1 MTCQNQ
7 AGYGI
12 FSEVHSLKMI
22 KLKKSEDYILNK
34 STHYLKKLLTFS
46 KRETSNLRGNGRK
59 V

>member
-12 FSEVHSLKMI
+12 FSEDHSWKMI
-22 KLKKSEDYILNK
+22 KLKKSEDYILK

-46 KRETSNLRGNGRK
+46 KRETSNLGVNGRK

>member
-22 KLKKSEDYILNK
+22 KLKKSEDYILK

-46 KRETSNLRGNGRK
+46 KRETSNLRVNGRK

>member
-12 FSEVHSLKMI
+12 FSEVHSWKMI
-22 KLKKSEDYILNK
+22 KLKKREDYIIK
-34 STHYLKKLLTFS
+34 STYCLNNLLTFS
-46 KRETSNLRGNGRK
+46 KRKTSNLRVNGRK

>member
-12 FSEVHSLKMI
+12 FSEVHSWKMI
-22 KLKKSEDYILNK
+22 KLKEREDYILN
-34 STHYLKKLLTFS
+34 STYCLNILLTFS
-46 KRETSNLRGNGRK
+46 KRETSNLRVNGRK